1 MWENIL
7 NRKREEEEK
16 PCGETDQTHT
26 HTHSEKMHMNKRHG
40 KYGPSQIT
48 ISLLMIII
56 VLLY

>member
-16 PCGETDQTHT
+16 PCGETDQT